1 MIDPIIYI
9 ISAIATETVKD
20 VSKHI
25 GKKAKETYDTLHE
38 PIIQLGI
45 NDYYNSQEI
54 QQKLEAKPEIKLEIE
69 RKIAD
74 NQDVFAKLLPI
85 LREKFNNYSKTNK
98 NNANLTISEV
108 KGSTI
113 TTNIHQ
119 NNEKVFTNHLLIIVA
134 IVAIVG
140 IVSISLFAFIQN
152 VEKSNNQ
159 NSSTN
164 SNTNSQ
170 TNVTLP
176 NTNILSNNSNVN
188 PLNANGIVNNSNKGG
203 VKPSTNKPVTN
214 PPKPKRQEKPSPKP
228 TPRNI

>member
-1 MIDPIIYI
+1 MIEPIIYI

-20 VSKHI
+20 VSKHL
-25 GKKAKETYDTLHE
+25 GKKAKEIYDTLRE

-45 NDYYNSQEI
+45 NDYSNSQEI
-54 QQKLEAKPEIKLEIE
+54 QQKLEAKPEIKVEIE

-74 NQDVFAKLLPI
+74 NQDVFDELLPV
-85 LREKFNNYSKTNK
+85 LKEKFNDYSKTNK
-98 NNANLTISEV
+98 NNANLTIRGI

-119 NNEKVFTNHLLIIVA
+119 NNEKVSTNHLLIIFA

-140 IVSISLFAFIQN
+140 IVGICLFAFIQN

-159 NSSTN
+159 NANTN

-176 NTNILSNNSNVN
+176 NTNILANNSNVN
-188 PLNANGIVNNSNKGG
+188 QLNANGIANNSNRGG
-203 VKPSTNKPVTN
+203 LKPSTNKPVTN
-214 PPKPKRQEKPSPKP
+214 QPKPKRQEKPSSKP
-228 TPRNI
+228 TPRNV